1 MIKILA
7 GVSIFIWSVRHFFYL
22 PGVTT
27 SDLDVAN
34 TSAPVLYPTQSLASP
49 NHHHPSYQQQQPP
62 QQKPIPL
69 ALNKPIAAQDRAK
82 GVIVILARNSNLH
95 GVRASL
101 RQFEARINHRF
112 HYPYVFLN
120 EEPFTDEFKHY
131 VNLLVSSPTQFG
143 LIPTDQMHPA
153 PEWTRNGTQTSSPAT
168 WWGYPEHIDQ
178 ERAKASREAMA
189 GLENAPP
196 YAGQQ
201 APLRNVTFFPF
212 FTHSLRSLH
221 R

>member
-7 GVSIFIWSVRHFFYL
+7 GVSILIWGVRHFFYL
-22 PGVTT
+22 PGLT
-27 SDLDVAN
+27 SSDVDQTN
-34 TSAPVLYPTQSLASP
+34 TSAPVLYPTLVSP
-49 NHHHPSYQQQQPP
+49 NHHHPSYQPQKQQQQQQQ
-62 QQKPIPL
+62 QQKAVPPV
-69 ALNKPIAAQDRAK
+69 LNKPIAAQDRAK

-143 LIPTDQMHPA
+143 LIPTDEMHPA
-153 PEWTRNGTQTSSPAT
+153 AEWMRNGTETSSPAK

-196 YAGQQ
+196 YAGQ
-201 APLRNVTFFPF
+201 
-212 FTHSLRSLH
+212 
-221 R
+221 